1 MASKKERMEA
11 AAATWAD
18 ATADATKKFFSAAD
32 GGAEGGSEAPQATTT
47 KKTTRA
53 KAKTV
58 EPVREADKAPQAGA
72 SVIFSVRANAA
83 SVDDWKSYAKA
94 KGVSMTEIV
103 SKAMA
108 EYQKRHTLTA
118 EELETYKREL
128 HKLEVL
134 KTL

>member
-1 MASKKERMEA
+1 MASKKSRLEA
-11 AAATWAD
+11 AAAE
-18 ATADATKKFFSAAD
+18 ATKIFFSAAD
-32 GGAEGGSEAPQATTT
+32 GGAEGGSEAAQV
-47 KKTTRA
+47 
-53 KAKTV
+53 V
-58 EPVREADKAPQAGA
+58 EPVKEASKVSKVSA

-94 KGVSMTEIV
+94 KGLSMTEIV

-128 HKLEVL
+128 HKLELL

>member
-1 MASKKERMEA
+1 MASKKERMAA

-32 GGAEGGSEAPQATTT
+32 GGSEATQAATT

-53 KAKTV
+53 KAKAV
-58 EPVREADKAPQAGA
+58 EPVREADKASQAGA

-94 KGVSMTEIV
+94 KGLSMTEIV